1 MEDKKTR
8 IQLDDDTVEEVTGG
22 LLSLKKVDGQYVV
35 QLRDADFNVVSSYP
49 VKKSVRTVNSLLQE
63 MYWSFEA
70 GHRDNQ
76 MLSYLQS
83 NGYI

>member
-1 MEDKKTR
+1 MEEKNAR
-8 IQLDDDTVEEVTGG
+8 IQLTDDEVEEVSGG

-35 QLRDADFNVVSSYP
+35 QVRDADFNVVYSYP
-49 VKKSVRTVNSLLQE
+49 VKKSVRTVNTLLQD
-63 MYWSFEA
+63 MYWTFEA

-76 MLSYLQS
+76 MIAYLQS